1 MFEAAAG
8 AFTPKTGATAS
19 KKDDE
24 IASLKA
30 QLADLQSKVDKLG
43 S

>member
-1 MFEAAAG
+1 MFEAATT
-8 AFTPKTGATAS
+8 AFVPKTGATS